1 MKTIPIEP
9 QFKHHDRP
17 EGVVADTI
25 VLHAT
30 AGSTLAGALSTL
42 HKKGFGY
49 HYIIDKDG
57 KVYKGAPTTSVVAHA
72 GVSTGPRGPG
82 VNRHSIGVCFVNLND
97 GEDDITQEQEMSCE
111 RLVGA
116 LVAAIP
122 TLKWITTH
130 YAITVKRDGSARK
143 TDPRRTNQIVQDIA
157 FANGLTPWKPSY
169 ATRYSL

>member
-42 HKKGFGY
+42 HKNGFGY

-57 KVYKGAPTTSVVAHA
+57 KIYKGAPTSSVVAHA

-97 GEDDITQEQEMSCE
+97 GEDEITDAQRGAVV
-111 RLVGA
+111 RLVSA
-116 LVAAIP
+116 LTGAIP
-122 TLKWITTH
+122 SLKWITTH
-130 YAITVKRDGSARK
+130 YAITVKRDGSYRK
-143 TDPRRTNQIVQDIA
+143 SDPKGVNKWIVIWGKV
-157 FANGLTPWKPSY
+157 ANLTPWKPSY
-169 ATRYSL
+169 ATRFSL

>member
-9 QFKHHDRP
+9 QFKSHDRP

-49 HYIIDKDG
+49 HYIINKDG

-82 VNRHSIGVCFVNLND
+82 VNRHSIGVCFVNMND
-97 GEDDITQEQEMSCE
+97 GEDEITDAQ
-111 RLVGA
+111 RGA
-116 LVAAIP
+116 VVRCDHLLSPIFSGHVLSN
-122 TLKWITTH
+122 TGGC
-130 YAITVKRDGSARK
+130 V
-143 TDPRRTNQIVQDIA
+143 
-157 FANGLTPWKPSY
+157 
-169 ATRYSL
+169 

>member
-9 QFKHHDRP
+9 QFKSHDRP

-82 VNRHSIGVCFVNLND
+82 VNRHSIGICFVNLND

-130 YAITVKRDGSARK
+130 YAITVKRDGSYRK
-143 TDPRRTNQIVQDIA
+143 SDPRGIGRWLDIIA
-157 FANGLTPWKPSY
+157 RSVNITPWKPSY
-169 ATRYSL
+169 ATQFSL